1 MIPDKCEVVI
11 IGSGAVGACTAYYL
25 AKKGITDVVVLE
37 KSGSL
42 GGATT
47 SICAGGMRSQF
58 TTEIN
63 IELSKL
69 SFRLLEQLDSYN
81 LVQDEMDQC
90 GYMFIFTA
98 QDNLSEFYDAMLL
111 QQRLGVQTEWMEPK
125 QIQKKLPMLVLEDVA
140 GATYNKQD
148 GLIDPNKITNAY
160 IRLSRELGVK
170 YYPGVAVTDFITDG
184 SAIQQVVTSEG
195 AITSRVVVNAT
206 GPWSKFVAAK
216 AGIELPVIPCHQ
228 QLLVTDVLPWLPA
241 DFPVIVFP
249 GEGLGLHKETG
260 GLLTGLNK
268 PFVAGVCEDPDYNYS
283 DPEWEYKHLEAAL
296 RRLPRL
302 QEATIKSCWGG
313 YYDDTLD
320 SHPVLGADNKIQ
332 GFYHASGFSG
342 HGFMHSPAAGLL
354 ISEEIAGNSAQTLD
368 ISSLRS
374 NRWLTAAGRK
384 INEYYKI

>member
-1 MIPDKCEVVI
+1 M
-11 IGSGAVGACTAYYL
+11 
-25 AKKGITDVVVLE
+25 VVLE
-37 KSGSL
+37 KSESL

-125 QIQKKLPMLVLEDVA
+125 QIQKKLPMLVLEDVT

-148 GLIDPNKITNAY
+148 GLIDPNKITSTY

-249 GEGLGLHKETG
+249 GK
-260 GLLTGLNK
+260 
-268 PFVAGVCEDPDYNYS
+268 VWAYIRRQAVC
-283 DPEWEYKHLEAAL
+283 
-296 RRLPRL
+296 
-302 QEATIKSCWGG
+302 
-313 YYDDTLD
+313 
-320 SHPVLGADNKIQ
+320 
-332 GFYHASGFSG
+332 
-342 HGFMHSPAAGLL
+342 
-354 ISEEIAGNSAQTLD
+354 
-368 ISSLRS
+368 
-374 NRWLTAAGRK
+374 
-384 INEYYKI
+384 

>member
-1 MIPDKCEVVI
+1 M
-11 IGSGAVGACTAYYL
+11 
-25 AKKGITDVVVLE
+25 VVLE
-37 KSGSL
+37 KSESL

-125 QIQKKLPMLVLEDVA
+125 QIQKKLPMLVLEDVT

-148 GLIDPNKITNAY
+148 GLIDPNKITSTY

-216 AGIELPVIPCHQ
+216 AGIELPVIP
-228 QLLVTDVLPWLPA
+228 A
-241 DFPVIVFP
+241 I
-249 GEGLGLHKETG
+249 
-260 GLLTGLNK
+260 
-268 PFVAGVCEDPDYNYS
+268 S
-283 DPEWEYKHLEAAL
+283 
-296 RRLPRL
+296 
-302 QEATIKSCWGG
+302 SCW
-313 YYDDTLD
+313 LQMC
-320 SHPVLGADNKIQ
+320 SHGCPPIFPLLC
-332 GFYHASGFSG
+332 
-342 HGFMHSPAAGLL
+342 SPGKVWAYIRRQAVC
-354 ISEEIAGNSAQTLD
+354 
-368 ISSLRS
+368 
-374 NRWLTAAGRK
+374 
-384 INEYYKI
+384 